1 MKNNDELNLLS
12 VKFNAGLALD
22 HLENV
27 FIPENTPSLDNISK
41 AALLLPFGIQKE
53 LKIFAESSSLNES
66 FDNKTNSDE
75 NSTRKQLNKTRNIEF
90 KLNMKKKFSDKKKK
104 FNNISNLLANKF
116 SIKSRDR
123 LSSTELKQST
133 YFSKITGREVSC
145 LSNRFNN
152 H

>member
-1 MKNNDELNLLS
+1 MENNNELNLLS
-12 VKFNAGLALD
+12 VKFNAELALD

-53 LKIFAESSSLNES
+53 LKIFAESNSLNES
-66 FDNKTNSDE
+66 FDNKTNNDE

-133 YFSKITGREVSC
+133 YFSKITGGEVSC
-145 LSNRFNN
+145 LNN
-152 H
+152 